1 VDLPEVFYRYRDD
14 IVKELASNIYGSDL
28 AMYDMMRYHMGWI
41 DEHGRPQDAGGKLVR
56 PTLLLLACECVRGN
70 WRSALPAAAAVE
82 LVHNFSL
89 IHDDIEDGDEE
100 RRQRPTV
107 WRIWGEPQAINVG
120 DAMHSMARLAITWLD
135 DKVISP
141 KKILRAASILDKTC
155 LELCEGQ
162 YLDISYES
170 KSDINMNDYVL
181 MTDLKTASLITCSVK
196 LGALL
201 GTDDEAIVQRFER
214 FGRNLGMA
222 YQIIDD
228 VLGIWGDEPFSDIL
242 KKKKTLPIIYALE
255 HASDKD
261 RSKLLEIYSKES
273 INNAGVRQ
281 VIDILNRLK
290 AEEYSRR
297 IAQKCYTEALAEL
310 GEASL
315 SASTLKELR
324 AVTDFLMDRE
334 Y

>member
-1 VDLPEVFYRYRDD
+1 MELPEVFYRYRDD

-41 DEHGRPQDAGGKLVR
+41 DEQGRPQDAGGKLVR
-56 PTLLLLACECVRGN
+56 PTLLLLACECVGGN

-107 WRIWGEPQAINVG
+107 WRVWGEPQAINVG
-120 DAMHSMARLAITWLD
+120 DAMHSMARLALTWLD
-135 DKVISP
+135 DKVIAP

-170 KSDINMNDYVL
+170 KSDINMSDYIL

-201 GTDDEAIVQRFER
+201 GTGDEAIVQRFER
-214 FGRNLGMA
+214 FGRKLGMA
-222 YQIIDD
+222 YQMIDD

-261 RSKLLEIYSKES
+261 RSKLLSIYSKES
-273 INNAGVRQ
+273 INDIGVKQ

-297 IAQKCYTEALAEL
+297 IAQECYAEALEEL
-310 GEASL
+310 GEKKL
-315 SASTLKELR
+315 LPPTLKELR
-324 AVTDFLMDRE
+324 EVTDFLMDRE

>member
-1 VDLPEVFYRYRDD
+1 MDLPEVFYRYRDD

-41 DEHGRPQDAGGKLVR
+41 DEQGRPQDAGGKLVR
-56 PTLLLLACECVRGN
+56 PTLLLLACECVGGN

-107 WRIWGEPQAINVG
+107 WRVWGEPQAINVG

-135 DKVISP
+135 DKVIAP
-141 KKILRAASILDKTC
+141 KKILRAAGILDKTC

-162 YLDISYES
+162 YLDILYES
-170 KSDINMNDYVL
+170 KSDINMNDYIL

-201 GTDDEAIVQRFER
+201 GTGDEAIVQRFER
-214 FGRNLGMA
+214 FGRKLGMA
-222 YQIIDD
+222 YQMIDD

-255 HASDKD
+255 HASDED
-261 RSKLLEIYSKES
+261 RSKLLEIYDRES
-273 INNAGVRQ
+273 INRAGVRQ
-281 VIDILNRLK
+281 VISILDRLN
-290 AEEYSRR
+290 AEAHSRQM
-297 IAQKCYTEALAEL
+297 AQECYTEALAEL

-315 SASTLKELR
+315 SVSTLKELR
-324 AVTDFLMDRE
+324 EVTDFLMDRE

>member
-1 VDLPEVFYRYRDD
+1 MDLPEVFYRYRDD

-41 DEHGRPQDAGGKLVR
+41 DEQGRPQDAGGKLVR
-56 PTLLLLACECVRGN
+56 PTLLLLACECVGGN
-70 WRSALPAAAAVE
+70 WRLALPAASAVE

-120 DAMHSMARLAITWLD
+120 DAMHSMARLALTWLD
-135 DKVISP
+135 DKVVAP
-141 KKILRAASILDKTC
+141 KKILRAASILDRTC

-170 KSDINMNDYVL
+170 KSDINMNDYVV

-214 FGRNLGMA
+214 FGRKLGMA
-222 YQIIDD
+222 YQMIDD

-255 HASDKD
+255 HASDRD
-261 RSKLLEIYSKES
+261 RSKLLEIYARES
-273 INNAGVRQ
+273 INRAGVRQ

-297 IAQKCYTEALAEL
+297 IAQECYTKALAEL
-310 GEASL
+310 GKASL
-315 SASTLKELR
+315 SASTLKELTE
-324 AVTDFLMDRE
+324 VTDFLMDRE

>member
-1 VDLPEVFYRYRDD
+1 VDLPKVFYRYRDD
-14 IVKELASNIYGSDL
+14 IAKELASNINGGAL

-41 DEHGRPQDAGGKLVR
+41 DEQGSPQDAGGKLVR
-56 PTLLLLACECVRGN
+56 PTLLLLACECVGGD

-89 IHDDIEDGDEE
+89 IHDDIEDGDKE
-100 RRQRPTV
+100 RRQRATV
-107 WRIWGEPQAINVG
+107 WRVWGQPQAINLG
-120 DAMHSMARLAITWLD
+120 DAMHAMSRLALTRLD
-135 DKVISP
+135 DKVTAP
-141 KKILRAASILDKTC
+141 RKILRAASILDKTC

-162 YLDISYES
+162 YLDILYEG
-170 KSDINMNDYVL
+170 KCDINIDGYIL

-201 GTDDEAIVQRFER
+201 GTDDEALVQRFER
-214 FGRNLGMA
+214 FGRKLGMA
-222 YQIIDD
+222 YQMIDD

-255 HASDKD
+255 NANDKD
-261 RSKLLEIYSKES
+261 RDRLLNIYSGKS
-273 INNAGVRQ
+273 INRAGVRQ
-281 VIDILNRLK
+281 VIEILNRLN

-297 IAQKCYTEALAEL
+297 MAQQYYSEALAEL
-310 GEASL
+310 GEDDL
-315 SASTLKELR
+315 SSPTCRELR
-324 AVTDFLMDRE
+324 EVTDFLMDRE

>member
-1 VDLPEVFYRYRDD
+1 MDLPEVFYRYRDD
-14 IVKELASNIYGSDL
+14 IVKELASNINGGKL

-41 DEHGRPQDAGGKLVR
+41 DEQGNLQDAGGKLVR
-56 PTLLLLACECVRGN
+56 PTLLILTCECVGGD

-89 IHDDIEDGDEE
+89 IHDDIEDGDKE
-100 RRQRPTV
+100 RRQRATV

-120 DAMHSMARLAITWLD
+120 DAMHSMSRLALNWLD
-135 DKVISP
+135 DKVIAP

-162 YLDISYES
+162 YLDILYES
-170 KSDINMNDYVL
+170 KVDININDYIL

-201 GTDDEAIVQRFER
+201 GTDDEATVQRFER
-214 FGRNLGMA
+214 FGRKLGMA
-222 YQIIDD
+222 YQMIDD

-255 HASDKD
+255 HASNKD
-261 RSKLLEIYSKES
+261 RAKLLDIYRRKS
-273 INNAGVRQ
+273 INHAGVRQ
-281 VIDILNRLK
+281 VIEILNRLK
-290 AEEYSRR
+290 TEEYSRHM
-297 IAQKCYTEALAEL
+297 AQQYYNEALAEL
-310 GEASL
+310 GESGL
-315 SASTLKELR
+315 SAPTCKELKE
-324 AVTDFLMDRE
+324 VTDFLMDRE

>member
-1 VDLPEVFYRYRDD
+1 MDLPRVFHRYHND
-14 IVKELASNIYGSDL
+14 IVKELASNINGGKL
-28 AMYDMMRYHMGWI
+28 GMYDMMRYHMGWT
-41 DEHGRPQDAGGKLVR
+41 DEQGNLQDAGGKLVR
-56 PTLLLLACECVRGN
+56 PILLLLACECVGGG

-100 RRQRPTV
+100 RRQRATV
-107 WRIWGEPQAINVG
+107 WRVWGEPQAINVG
-120 DAMHSMARLAITWLD
+120 DAMHSMSRLALTRLND
-135 DKVISP
+135 RVIKP
-141 KKILRAASILDKTC
+141 KKILRAASILDRTC

-162 YLDISYES
+162 YLDILYES
-170 KSDINMNDYVL
+170 KVNINIDDYIL
-181 MTDLKTASLITCSVK
+181 MTNLKTASLITCSVK

-214 FGRNLGMA
+214 FGRKLGMA
-222 YQIIDD
+222 YQMIDD

-255 HASDKD
+255 HADKND
-261 RSKLLEIYSKES
+261 RARLLKIYSRKS
-273 INNAGVRQ
+273 ILKDGIRQ
-281 VIDILNRLK
+281 VIEILNLLK

-297 IAQKCYTEALAEL
+297 MAQKYYNEALEEL
-310 GEASL
+310 GRDGL
-315 SASTLKELR
+315 SAPTCKELKE
-324 AVTDFLMDRE
+324 VTDFLMDRE